1 MRFYQSTHLLMFLS
15 LETLTSIIRA
25 WITYFGRIDW
35 PGELCYNFSVIIST
49 EFTQMINF
57 PARIPDC
64 DSHSPAVLDLF
75 FSSDASICSAMAF
88 PPLGDSDQVFISVSI
103 NFSSN
108 SQRDATFH
116 RILMTILVLIGM
128 VFVII

>member
-1 MRFYQSTHLLMFLS
+1 MFLT

-25 WITYFGRIDW
+25 WITYSGRIDW

-49 EFTQMINF
+49 ELTQMINF

-108 SQRDATFH
+108 SQQDATFH
-116 RILMTILVLIGM
+116 RILMTILVLIEM